1 MRIALNFSDLL
12 PYWNVLLAGLM
23 FTIVLTAVSTVV
35 GVALGTA
42 CAWTRTFGPTW
53 LAGVSRVYIE
63 LIRNTPFIVQLFFIF
78 FGLPALGVKLNETT
92 AAFLAMVI
100 NLGAYSAEIIR
111 AGIQAVPKGH
121 IEAGDSLAMS
131 RFEIFRYIV
140 LKQAFQKVYP
150 ALSSQIII
158 VMLGSSVVSQISAED
173 LTYAANFV
181 QSRNF
186 RAFEVYVVA
195 AVDLPAARHRHALH
209 PARRRPARVPERLS
223 DTMSDFSFWVIFSN
237 LLWAARWTVLLSII
251 AFVGGGI
258 VGLAILFLR
267 VSQIRVLEILTK
279 GFIEF
284 FQGTP
289 LLMQLFLFFFG
300 LALFGIEVSPWVAAS
315 LGADAVDRRI
325 SRRDLARLRRSDPE
339 RAVGGVVQPRAL
351 VRRADALR
359 DPAAGGQDRDRADR
373 RLLGAGGEGHG
384 ARLDHRLRRGDQG
397 RHHAQQRDVPAVPR
411 LCAGRAHLLQPVL
424 SAVLVRQ
431 IPRREDQCRSRSLRS
446 PRSARALAP
455 TRC

>member
-12 PYWNVLLAGLM
+12 PYWDVLLAGLV
-23 FTIVLTAVSTVV
+23 FTIVLTAISTVV

-42 CAWTRTFGPTW
+42 CAWTRTFGPSW
-53 LAGVSRVYIE
+53 AASVSRVYIE

-195 AVDLPAARHRHALH
+195 AFIYL
-209 PARRRPARVPERLS
+209 
-223 DTMSDFSFWVIFSN
+223 M
-237 LLWAARWTVLLSII
+237 
-251 AFVGGGI
+251 
-258 VGLAILFLR
+258 LAIVTRAILR
-267 VSQIRVLEILTK
+267 GVGRLVFPK
-279 GFIEF
+279 G
-284 FQGTP
+284 
-289 LLMQLFLFFFG
+289 
-300 LALFGIEVSPWVAAS
+300 
-315 LGADAVDRRI
+315 
-325 SRRDLARLRRSDPE
+325 
-339 RAVGGVVQPRAL
+339 
-351 VRRADALR
+351 
-359 DPAAGGQDRDRADR
+359 
-373 RLLGAGGEGHG
+373 
-384 ARLDHRLRRGDQG
+384 
-397 RHHAQQRDVPAVPR
+397 
-411 LCAGRAHLLQPVL
+411 
-424 SAVLVRQ
+424 
-431 IPRREDQCRSRSLRS
+431 
-446 PRSARALAP
+446 
-455 TRC
+455 

>member
-1 MRIALNFSDLL
+1 MAGVARPHRSRPRRIATCASRSISRDLI
-12 PYWNVLLAGLM
+12 PYWHVLLAGVV

-42 CAWTRTFGPTW
+42 CAWARTFGPTW
-53 LAGVSRVYIE
+53 AGSVSRVYIE

-195 AVDLPAARHRHALH
+195 A
-209 PARRRPARVPERLS
+209 S
-223 DTMSDFSFWVIFSN
+223 STCC
-237 LLWAARWTVLLSII
+237 
-251 AFVGGGI
+251 
-258 VGLAILFLR
+258 
-267 VSQIRVLEILTK
+267 
-279 GFIEF
+279 
-284 FQGTP
+284 
-289 LLMQLFLFFFG
+289 
-300 LALFGIEVSPWVAAS
+300 SPSSRAPSCAAS
-315 LGADAVDRRI
+315 
-325 SRRDLARLRRSDPE
+325 
-339 RAVGGVVQPRAL
+339 
-351 VRRADALR
+351 
-359 DPAAGGQDRDRADR
+359 AGS
-373 RLLGAGGEGHG
+373 
-384 ARLDHRLRRGDQG
+384 
-397 RHHAQQRDVPAVPR
+397 
-411 LCAGRAHLLQPVL
+411 CF
-424 SAVLVRQ
+424 
-431 IPRREDQCRSRSLRS
+431 RE
-446 PRSARALAP
+446 A
-455 TRC
+455 